1 MVYLHGFFCIAFVC
15 FEGCCVGPPSWPL
28 YQHQDGAKDVK
39 FSGCCVLDFPLGRG
53 VVCDALDF
61 AAATMCVGEEAT
73 DFRPGLRQAMATLR
87 V

>member
-1 MVYLHGFFCIAFVC
+1 M
-15 FEGCCVGPPSWPL
+15 
-28 YQHQDGAKDVK
+28 K

-61 AAATMCVGEEAT
+61 VAATMCVGEEAT
-73 DFRPGLRQAMATLR
+73 VPTIQMWEVKQYGHFA